1 LPLTELRLPAGQARP
16 PADVRAFLRE
26 AERRVAR
33 FLGSGR
39 APAFV
44 PSDFTLAY
52 GALRALEAAAPG
64 PGGLFC
70 EWGSGFGVVA
80 CLAAMLDFDAT
91 GIEVEGELVEAARRL
106 ADDFGLPV
114 EFVQGSFIPPGDGLR
129 LGGDGFAWLD
139 TGEGGPAGG
148 PAPGDFGVVFAY
160 PWADEEAAVAAL
172 FERHGRPGA
181 LLLTDHGDGLRLR
194 RKA

>member
-33 FLGSGR
+33 FRRRGR

-52 GALRALEAAAPG
+52 GALRALEAAARA

-70 EWGSGFGVVA
+70 EWGSGFGVVP
-80 CLAAMLDFDAT
+80 CLAAMLDVVRAGGLEQRPAT
-91 GIEVEGELVEAARRL
+91 TRRC
-106 ADDFGLPV
+106 DVTHNNDVKRPRPSGWHGRSDQQEGLP
-114 EFVQGSFIPPGDGLR
+114 SRGLSLPAAFR
-129 LGGDGFAWLD
+129 PARHGQAGALGAAS
-139 TGEGGPAGG
+139 GPA
-148 PAPGDFGVVFAY
+148 
-160 PWADEEAAVAAL
+160 
-172 FERHGRPGA
+172 
-181 LLLTDHGDGLRLR
+181 
-194 RKA
+194 